1 MWSVCRGLGAGD
13 ELPGGL
19 GCRWERSGMRAGEAH
34 GGSCGPRGSE
44 CRVVDAGPPWATR
57 LVSASH
63 GSRWRRS
70 EAGGGDRPVQGC
82 DSRRVCQGGSH
93 RALGEAV
100 SGWRPGGGVS
110 EGRNDVSDG
119 TQPTEGG
126 GSGVSLKEDP
136 SSSPGPW
143 PLLSPLPDAGSDS
156 PAPRPRALAP
166 CPWEGLSRLQAAL
179 PPSFCPLCPSS

>member
-44 CRVVDAGPPWATR
+44 CHVVDAGPPWATR

-126 GSGVSLKEDP
+126 VWSLAEGRPQFQPRTVASAVP
-136 SSSPGPW
+136 SPRRWLRQPCTPSTCPGPL
-143 PLLSPLPDAGSDS
+143 PMGGTVQTAGCSAPQLLSPV
-156 PAPRPRALAP
+156 
-166 CPWEGLSRLQAAL
+166 
-179 PPSFCPLCPSS
+179 PL